1 MEFVGHRSKMYSIK
15 TKEKEKKTAKGIL
28 KIVKEKEITHANY
41 KQCLFENIQMKHKQ
55 TRIIQDSHK
64 MFTADQNKVS
74 LSPFNDKKWIKR
86 DGDVF
91 KTYSFGHF
99 RIQEEEE
106 AELIDILEE
115 LAEASERE

>member
-1 MEFVGHRSKMYSIK
+1 MYSIK
-15 TKEKEKKTAKGIL
+15 TKEKEKKTAKSIL
-28 KIVKEKEITHANY
+28 KVVKEKKITHSNY
-41 KQCLFENIQMKHKQ
+41 KECLFENIQMKHKQ

-106 AELIDILEE
+106 AELIDVLEE
-115 LAEASERE
+115 LAGASERE